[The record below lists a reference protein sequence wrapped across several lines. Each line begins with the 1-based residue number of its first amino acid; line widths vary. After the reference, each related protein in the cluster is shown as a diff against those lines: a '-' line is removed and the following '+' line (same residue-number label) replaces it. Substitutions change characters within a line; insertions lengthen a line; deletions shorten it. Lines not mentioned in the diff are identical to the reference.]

1 MTKVLDWV
9 RGNVAIVI
17 CGAAIVATLV
27 LAPWLSGSLSAGV
40 RKSAEERARKAS
52 ELAAFER
59 TEVRLEI
66 PGEEP
71 RSGSGVVNAA
81 LLGEYERITSRLR
94 DDAEQVRRIAVSHNR
109 KERGVLV
116 PSAFPEP
123 PASRRETI
131 QFDVYRGL
139 EQGYRDL
146 LRSVRAGSPPS
157 PSEVGA
163 ELARRESQFITN
175 SLRKR
180 SREDLDDSE
189 RRMLQEELVKAR
201 LVRYGEVARG
211 ISFYASVDALDMPS
225 APERT
230 RVAPST
236 LFDWQWRYWIA
247 EDLLKA
253 LADANRNAPSVV
265 EAPVKRVVEL
275 AVVTG
280 VPTPAGSGGGAAGG
294 GGAFGGGFGD
304 GGMGGGAIG
313 GRRGMDGDGAGGGM
327 DGGQEGGTATRQALG
342 EVQIDASMEAALDFS
357 RSITGR
363 VSNSIYDVRLVEL
376 VMVVATEQLPA
387 VFDAI
392 ARRNFMTV
400 IDVKVRPADAFAAA
414 RQGFIYGVEPVSEVT
429 ATIET
434 VWLREWTAPFMPG
447 DLRSALGI
455 GVGGV
460 GGGDGGDEFDSFG
473 E

>member
-9 RGNVAIVI
+9 RGNVATVV
-17 CGAAIVATLV
+17 CGAVIVATLV
-27 LAPWLSGSLSAGV
+27 LAPWLSGSLVAGV

-52 ELAAFER
+52 EIAAFER
-59 TEVRLEI
+59 TEVRVEI
-66 PGEEP
+66 PGEGL
-71 RSGSGVVNAA
+71 RSATGVVNAS
-81 LLGEYERITSRLR
+81 LLDEYERITSRLR
-94 DDAEQVRRIAVSHNR
+94 EDAEQVRRIAVSHNR

-116 PSAFPEP
+116 PNVFPEP
-123 PASRRETI
+123 PPSRRETV
-131 QFDVYRGL
+131 QFDMHRSL
-139 EQGYRDL
+139 EQAYRDL

-157 PSEVGA
+157 AAEVGA
-163 ELARRESQFITN
+163 ELQRRESQFITN

-180 SREDLDDSE
+180 SREDLDESE
-189 RRMLQEELVKAR
+189 RLALREELVKAR
-201 LVRYGEVARG
+201 LVRYGETARG
-211 ISFYASVDALDMPS
+211 ISFYASVDALDLPP

-230 RVAPST
+230 RVSPST
-236 LFDWQWRYWIA
+236 LFDWQWCFWIA
-247 EDLLKA
+247 EDLLQA
-253 LADANRNAPSVV
+253 LADANRNAPSVI

-275 AVVTG
+275 SVLTG
-280 VPTPAGSGGGAAGG
+280 VPTSPPASGGGSFGG
-294 GGAFGGGFGD
+294 GGGFG
-304 GGMGGGAIG
+304 GGMGAGIG
-313 GRRGMDGDGAGGGM
+313 GRRGMDADDFGDGIDAGANGGL
-327 DGGQEGGTATRQALG
+327 GGAASQQPLG
-342 EVQIDASMEAALDFS
+342 PVRIDASVEAPLDFS

-376 VMVVATEQLPA
+376 VMVVATEQLPV

-400 IDVKVRPADAFAAA
+400 IDVKVRPADAFEAA

-455 GVGGV
+455 GS
-460 GGGDGGDEFDSFG
+460 GGGGGGGGGGGEFDDFG